1 MQCRSSEAIISEDY
15 IDYITDYAVEDGTL
29 AGLDYCTLEVNEQ
42 FRINYVNRSQVP
54 PMRVSNYSYYG
65 IPKLYGLLQQQFNTL
80 NLSDTA
86 IYQVQQ
92 PPLSLTGKNVL
103 IGFVD
108 TGIRYTEPVF
118 QDEFGN
124 TRIEAIWDQSL
135 EVPGKAPEGFFYG
148 SEFTREEI
156 NEALAAGRNSSG
168 TMENAAGP
176 GNTGEAGNEAGG
188 TGTAG
193 QINRVRASRAA
204 RKVVPSWDEDGHGTI
219 MASVAAG
226 SNLGESIFIGAAPD
240 ADILV
245 VKLKG
250 AKKYLRDYYLINES
264 AAAFQEN
271 DIMLACRYLLQYARI
286 FERPLVIVLGIGT
299 NLGDHAGNSPL
310 GQYLSNL
317 NRRRNVAVI
326 VAAGNEGNASH
337 HYLGNLNRTGEEGLT
352 EQEAYENV
360 EIRVGEGEKGF
371 ICELWGSS
379 PDVFEVGIVSP
390 GGERIPR
397 ISFNYQEGLSFNFVY
412 ERTKID
418 IDIVLVEEFS
428 SQELIFMRFTDPTPG
443 VWTITVYPQGP
454 LNNGIFHVW
463 LPLRQFVTG
472 LTYFLSPNPDTTIT
486 EPGMAPEVFTVGAYN
501 SETGAFAFFSGRGN
515 NRMGYPKP
523 ALTAP
528 GINVYTPIG
537 ASTGTSIAA
546 CYVAGAVADF
556 MQWAVIEGNAPLI
569 TGVGIRGYFILG
581 AAREQEVRY
590 PNREW
595 GYGKLNLQGVFNEL
609 RR

>member
-1 MQCRSSEAIISEDY
+1 MQCMSSDSIISEDY
-15 IDYITDYAVEDGTL
+15 IDYITDYVVEDGTL
-29 AGLDYCTLEVNEQ
+29 SGLDYCTLEVNEQ
-42 FRINYVNRSQVP
+42 YRINYVNRSQLP
-54 PMRVSNYSYYG
+54 TLRVSNYSYYG
-65 IPKLYGLLQQQFNTL
+65 IPKLYGLLQTQFNTL

-92 PPLSLTGKNVL
+92 PPLSLTGRQVL

-108 TGIRYTEPVF
+108 TGIRYTDPVF
-118 QDEFGN
+118 RDEFGN

-135 EVPGKAPEGFFYG
+135 EIPGRAPEGLFYG
-148 SEFTREEI
+148 SEFTREDI
-156 NEALAAGRNSSG
+156 NEALNSD
-168 TMENAAGP
+168 NP
-176 GNTGEAGNEAGG
+176 R
-188 TGTAG
+188 
-193 QINRVRASRAA
+193 Q
-204 RKVVPSWDEDGHGTI
+204 VVPSWDEDGHGTI

-226 SNLGESIFIGAAPD
+226 SNLGENTFIGAAPD
-240 ADILV
+240 TDILV

-250 AKKYLRDYYLINES
+250 AKEYLRDYYLINEN

-271 DIMLACRYLLQYARI
+271 DIMLACKYLLQYARI

-326 VAAGNEGNASH
+326 AAAGNEGNSSH
-337 HYLGNLNRTGEEGLT
+337 HYLGNLNRSGDEMFA

-360 EIRVGEGEKGF
+360 EIRVGEGERGF

-397 ISFNYQEGLSFNFVY
+397 ISFNYQEGLSFSFVY

-443 VWTITVYPQGP
+443 VWTISVYPQGS

-463 LPLRQFVTG
+463 LPLRQFLSG
-472 LTYFLSPNPDTTIT
+472 ETYFLSPNPYTTIT

-501 SETGAFAFFSGRGN
+501 SGTGAFAFFSGRGN

-523 ALTAP
+523 ALVAP

-546 CYVAGAVADF
+546 SFVAGAVADF
-556 MQWAVIEGNAPLI
+556 MQWAVIEENAPLI
-569 TGVGIRGYFILG
+569 SGVGIRGYFIQG
-581 AAREQEVRY
+581 AAREQELRY

>member
-1 MQCRSSEAIISEDY
+1 MLCTGNEAIISENY
-15 IDYITDYAVEDGTL
+15 VDYITDYTL
-29 AGLDYCTLEVNEQ
+29 EYNRLTAQPLDYCSIQVNEQ
-42 FRINYVNRSQVP
+42 YRINYVNRNQLPEIS
-54 PMRVSNYSYYG
+54 VSDYYYYG
-65 IPKLYGLLQQQFNTL
+65 IPKVYGLLQEQFTTL
-80 NLSDTA
+80 NLTEAA

-92 PPLSLTGKNVL
+92 PPLSLTGQQVL

-135 EVPGKAPEGFFYG
+135 EVPERAPEGFFYG
-148 SEFTREEI
+148 SEFTRADI
-156 NEALAAGRNSSG
+156 NSALAAG
-168 TMENAAGP
+168 
-176 GNTGEAGNEAGG
+176 
-188 TGTAG
+188 GTA
-193 QINRVRASRAA
+193 REL
-204 RKVVPSWDEDGHGTI
+204 VPSWDDNGHGTR
-219 MASVAAG
+219 MAAVAAG
-226 SNLGESIFIGAAPD
+226 SNLGENIFVGAAPD

-250 AKKYLRDYYLINES
+250 AKKYLRDYYLLNEG
-264 AAAFQEN
+264 AEAYQEN
-271 DIMLACRYLLQYARI
+271 EIMLACKYLLQYARV

-310 GQYLSNL
+310 GRYLSEL

-337 HYLGNLNRTGEEGLT
+337 HFLGNLNRAVEEMQS
-352 EQEAYENV
+352 EQDVFENV

-371 ICELWGSS
+371 VCELWGSS
-379 PDVFEVGIVSP
+379 PDVFEIGITSP

-397 ISFNYQEGLSFNFVY
+397 ISFNYEEGLNFGFVY
-412 ERTKID
+412 ERTRIE

-428 SQELIFMRFTDPTPG
+428 SQELIFMRFIDPTPG
-443 VWTITVYPQGP
+443 VWTIRVYNRGIV
-454 LNNGIFHVW
+454 NNGIFHVW
-463 LPLRQFVTG
+463 LPLRQFLSG
-472 LTYFLSPNPDTTIT
+472 ETYFLSPNPYTTVT
-486 EPGMAPEVFTVGAYN
+486 EPAMAQDVFTVGAHN
-501 SETGAFAFFSGRGN
+501 APTGAFAFFSGRGN

-528 GINVYTPIG
+528 GIDAYTPIG
-537 ASTGTSIAA
+537 SSSGTSIAA
-546 CYVAGAVADF
+546 AYTAGAVADF
-556 MQWAVIEGNAPLI
+556 MQWAVVEKNVPLI
-569 TGVGIRGYFILG
+569 SGLGIRGYFVQG
-581 AAREQEVRY
+581 AERDLELRY

-595 GYGKLNLQGVFNEL
+595 GYGRLNLQGVFDEL